1 MRRSQFCRFDLCQDK
16 CPLSVKGIRQETCAR
31 AAPGSARIIEGDM
44 EGDVAYKSLLT
55 VMTELKLTRPALAQ
69 MVALA
74 ETQDAHAE
82 ALCLGVDR
90 SQTGYYYAGTN
101 AMILQETLSRANAE
115 ADEILARVRDYLG
128 KTGIRWSAENGVAR
142 IADIGR
148 HVARRARFSDLVIL
162 PRPYGKDRKA
172 EAEPIVEAAM
182 FEGHAPVLLVPDLV
196 PGDAKPLAAP
206 GTVMIGWNESVEAMR
221 AIRRAL
227 PFLKRAEL
235 ARVVVIDPPRHGPD
249 RSDPGGLLSQML
261 ARHGVK
267 CEIDVLGKTMP
278 RVSDIL
284 NRHAA
289 DTGADMIVMGAYGHS
304 RFREA
309 ILGGATRNMLEQSA
323 VPVFLAH

>member
-1 MRRSQFCRFDLCQDK
+1 M
-16 CPLSVKGIRQETCAR
+16 
-31 AAPGSARIIEGDM
+31 
-44 EGDVAYKSLLT
+44 AYKSLLT
-55 VMTELKLTRPALAQ
+55 VMTETKLSQCALAQ

-74 ETQDAHAE
+74 EGQDAHIE

-90 SQTGYYYAGTN
+90 SQTGYYYAGAN
-101 AMILQETLSRANAE
+101 ALILQETLSRANAE
-115 ADEILARVRDYLG
+115 ADEILAYAQDYLG
-128 KTGIRWSAENGVAR
+128 KSGVRWSAENGVAQ
-142 IADIGR
+142 IADLGR
-148 HVARRARFSDLVIL
+148 HVARRARFSDLVVL
-162 PRPYGKDRKA
+162 PRPYGKDRDA

-182 FEGHAPVLLVPDLV
+182 FEGHAPVLLVPD
-196 PGDAKPLAAP
+196 DAKPISTP
-206 GTVMIGWNESVEAMR
+206 KTVMVGWNESVEAMR

-227 PFLKRAEL
+227 PFLKQAEL
-235 ARVVVIDPPRHGPD
+235 TRIVVIDPPRHGPD

-267 CEIDVLGKTMP
+267 CEIDVLSKTMT

-289 DTGADMIVMGAYGHS
+289 DTESDMIVMGAYGHS

-309 ILGGATRNMLEQSA
+309 ILGGATRNMLEQSE

>member
-1 MRRSQFCRFDLCQDK
+1 M
-16 CPLSVKGIRQETCAR
+16 
-31 AAPGSARIIEGDM
+31 
-44 EGDVAYKSLLT
+44 AYKSLLT
-55 VMTELKLTRPALAQ
+55 VMTETKISQTALAQ

-74 ETQDAHAE
+74 DGQDAHAE

-90 SQTGYYYAGTN
+90 SQTGYYYAGAN
-101 AMILQETLSRANAE
+101 ALILQETLSRANAE
-115 ADEILARVRDYLG
+115 ADEILKFAQDYLG
-128 KTGIRWSAENGVAR
+128 KSGVRWSAENGVAQ

-162 PRPYGKDRKA
+162 PRPYGKDRDA

-182 FEGHAPVLLVPDLV
+182 FEGHAPVLLVPDEIEPISSPKTIMV
-196 PGDAKPLAAP
+196 
-206 GTVMIGWNESVEAMR
+206 GWNESIEAMR
-221 AIRRAL
+221 AIRCAL
-227 PFLKRAEL
+227 PFLKQAEL
-235 ARVVVIDPPRHGPD
+235 TRIVVIDPPRHGPD

-267 CEIDVLGKTMP
+267 CEIDVLSKTMT

-289 DTGADMIVMGAYGHS
+289 DTEADMIVMGAYGHS

-309 ILGGATRNMLEQSA
+309 ILGGATRNMLEQSE

>member
-1 MRRSQFCRFDLCQDK
+1 M
-16 CPLSVKGIRQETCAR
+16 
-31 AAPGSARIIEGDM
+31 
-44 EGDVAYKSLLT
+44 AYKSLLT
-55 VMTELKLTRPALAQ
+55 VMTETKLSQSALAQ

-74 ETQDAHAE
+74 EAQDAHAE

-90 SQTGYYYAGTN
+90 SQTGYYYAGAN
-101 AMILQETLSRANAE
+101 ALILQETLSRANAE
-115 ADEILARVRDYLG
+115 ADEILAYAQDYLG
-128 KTGIRWSAENGVAR
+128 KSGIRWSAENGVAQ

-162 PRPYGKDRKA
+162 PRPYGKDRDA

-182 FEGHAPVLLVPDLV
+182 FEGHAPVLLVPD
-196 PGDAKPLAAP
+196 DSKPLASP
-206 GTVMIGWNESVEAMR
+206 GTVMIGWNESIEAMR
-221 AIRRAL
+221 AIRCAL
-227 PFLKRAEL
+227 PFLKQAEL
-235 ARVVVIDPPRHGPD
+235 TRIVVIDPPRHGPD

-261 ARHGVK
+261 ARHGVR
-267 CEIDVLGKTMP
+267 CEIDVLSKTMT

-289 DTGADMIVMGAYGHS
+289 DTEADMIVMGAYGHS

-309 ILGGATRNMLEQSA
+309 ILGGATRNMLEQSN

>member
-1 MRRSQFCRFDLCQDK
+1 M
-16 CPLSVKGIRQETCAR
+16 
-31 AAPGSARIIEGDM
+31 
-44 EGDVAYKSLLT
+44 AYKSLLSVIT
-55 VMTELKLTRPALAQ
+55 DTKLTQSILAQ

-74 ETQDAHAE
+74 ESQDAHAE

-90 SQTGYYYAGTN
+90 SQTGYYYAGAN
-101 AMILQETLSRANAE
+101 AMILQDTLNRANAE
-115 ADEILARVRDYLG
+115 ADEILASAQDYLR
-128 KTGIRWSAENGVAR
+128 KTGIRWSAENGVVQ

-162 PRPYGKDRKA
+162 PRPYGKDREA

-182 FEGHAPVLLVPDLV
+182 FDGHAPVLLVPD
-196 PGDAKPLAAP
+196 DAKPLASP
-206 GTVMIGWNESVEAMR
+206 GTVMIGWNESVESMR
-221 AIRRAL
+221 AIRCAL
-227 PFLKRAEL
+227 TFLKQAEL
-235 ARVVVIDPPRHGPD
+235 TRIAIIDPPRHGPD

-267 CEIDVLGKTMP
+267 CEIDVLSKTVP

-284 NRHAA
+284 NRHAV
-289 DTGADMIVMGAYGHS
+289 DTNADMIVMGAYGHS

-309 ILGGATRNMLEQSA
+309 ILGGATRNMLEQSE

>member
-1 MRRSQFCRFDLCQDK
+1 M
-16 CPLSVKGIRQETCAR
+16 
-31 AAPGSARIIEGDM
+31 
-44 EGDVAYKSLLT
+44 AYKSLLT
-55 VMTELKLTRPALAQ
+55 VMTETNLAQSALEQ

-74 ETQDAHAE
+74 EGQDAHAE

-90 SQTGYYYAGTN
+90 SQTGYYYAGAN
-101 AMILQETLSRANAE
+101 ALILQETLSRANAE
-115 ADEILARVRDYLG
+115 ADEILTYAKDYLG
-128 KTGIRWSAENGVAR
+128 KSGVRWSAENGVAQ

-162 PRPYGKDRKA
+162 PRPYGKDRDA

-182 FEGHAPVLLVPDLV
+182 FEGHAPVLLVPDEN
-196 PGDAKPLAAP
+196 KPMSAP
-206 GTVMIGWNESVEAMR
+206 NTVMVGWNESVEAMR

-227 PFLKRAEL
+227 PFLKQAEL
-235 ARVVVIDPPRHGPD
+235 TRIVVIDPPRHGPD

-267 CEIDVLGKTMP
+267 CEIDVLSKTMT

-289 DTGADMIVMGAYGHS
+289 DTEADMIVMGAYGHS

-309 ILGGATRNMLEQSA
+309 ILGGATRNMLEQSE